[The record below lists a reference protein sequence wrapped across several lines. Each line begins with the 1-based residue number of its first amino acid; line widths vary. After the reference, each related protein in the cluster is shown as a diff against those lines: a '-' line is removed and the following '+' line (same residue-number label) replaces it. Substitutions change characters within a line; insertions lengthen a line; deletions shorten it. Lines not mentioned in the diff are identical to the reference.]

1 MFFKKLLLLV
11 VQYVMVVLVL
21 WVIDIATP
29 YISGLYIDYLVTGME
44 LNIFAAFVV
53 LIAAA
58 SLIQMLF
65 RYLQS
70 IVSTKLSHKMA
81 YQMSNDIFQK
91 VL

>member
-70 IVSTKLSHKMA
+70 IVSSVFPKSFLLPS
-81 YQMSNDIFQK
+81 
-91 VL
+91 